1 MIAGASNVLEK
12 EKLTDNN
19 QLMLFSGCNT
29 HNYRYELRALPKNK
43 TGSNLDT
50 FTSKEILYWNHMADN
65 TAPKAWRRRDLSECT
80 Q

>member
-1 MIAGASNVLEK
+1 VIAGASNVLEK